1 MAKRPAK
8 KPKKKSSALGYP
20 PAEHQLRASTF
31 ARKAEEKLREAAEAQ
46 SKGDCKV
53 AFANLIDGVYNSG
66 AAETET
72 EASGAGGAAVSKYK
86 KQAVD
91 AIKAF
96 RAACKME

>member
-8 KPKKKSSALGYP
+8 KPKKKPSALGYQTP
-20 PAEHQLRASTF
+20 EHRLRASTF
-31 ARKAEEKLREAAEAQ
+31 ANKAEKKLREAAEAQ

-72 EASGAGGAAVSKYK
+72 EASGAGAESVSKYK

-96 RAACKME
+96 RAACKLE